1 MTTLKVGI
9 SMKTPTRRGL
19 RPEPRAISHQPAVN
33 IGTMTTLK
41 VGISINKSFEGL
53 L

>member
-9 SMKTPTRRGL
+9 SMKETTRRGL
-19 RPEPRAISHQPAVN
+19 RPEPRAISLQPAVN

-41 VGISINKSFEGL
+41 VGISINKSFE
-53 L
+53 